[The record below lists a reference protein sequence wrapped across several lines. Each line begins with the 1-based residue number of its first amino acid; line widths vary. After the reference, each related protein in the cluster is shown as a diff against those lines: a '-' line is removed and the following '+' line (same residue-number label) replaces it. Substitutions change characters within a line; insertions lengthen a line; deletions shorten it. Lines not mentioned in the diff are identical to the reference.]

1 MNLTISNLTISIPDS
16 DAESLLLRV
25 AKALNLDQAKEAPK
39 NYFNQEEAANYLG
52 VSRNTL
58 TKFVEQGLP
67 VMKKSDRR
75 YIYSRKE
82 IDQWIYQQQARPHDR
97 PQLKVIK

>member
-25 AKALNLDQAKEAPK
+25 AKALNLDQAQEAPK

-67 VMKKSDRR
+67 VTRQSNRR
-75 YIYSRKE
+75 YIFIRKE
-82 IDQWIYQQQARPHDR
+82 IDKWVYQH
-97 PQLKVIK
+97 